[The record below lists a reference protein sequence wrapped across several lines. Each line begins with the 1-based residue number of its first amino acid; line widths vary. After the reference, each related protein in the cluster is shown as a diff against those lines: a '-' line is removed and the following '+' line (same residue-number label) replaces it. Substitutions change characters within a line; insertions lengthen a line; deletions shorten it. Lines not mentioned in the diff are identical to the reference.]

1 MHLFLIGRLSTP
13 NGNHVFLEFLTSI
26 SFLKNAFFFH
36 AITCIPL
43 SLARLHFLSFDSV
56 QCCSNLKQEALCHED
71 EGGPHLFI
79 NLCIEEEQRLAKDN
93 KTKYFP
99 LSVLVFIFLA
109 AHYFLF

>member
-1 MHLFLIGRLSTP
+1 M
-13 NGNHVFLEFLTSI
+13 FLEFLTSI

-43 SLARLHFLSFDSV
+43 SLARLHFLSFYSV

-79 NLCIEEEQRLAKDN
+79 NLCIEEEQRLAKDD

-99 LSVLVFIFLA
+99 LSFYISGCTLFLILILDF
-109 AHYFLF
+109 YMFKVTKNVKCS